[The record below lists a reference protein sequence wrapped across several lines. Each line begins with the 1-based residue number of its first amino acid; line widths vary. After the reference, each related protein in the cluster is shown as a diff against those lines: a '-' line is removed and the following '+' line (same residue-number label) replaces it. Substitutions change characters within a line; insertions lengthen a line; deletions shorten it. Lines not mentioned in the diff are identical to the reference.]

1 MKITGDNA
9 ADKSYNDPDIGG
21 LLWAP
26 AAAMQPGKEQHNA
39 GTARTRHKRRLQIIE
54 AVIQVCWSVLWIA
67 DPAAAMNAELENRTE
82 L

>member
-26 AAAMQPGKEQHNA
+26 AAAAQPGKEQHNA
-39 GTARTRHKRRLQIIE
+39 GTARQETRNKRRL
-54 AVIQVCWSVLWIA
+54 
-67 DPAAAMNAELENRTE
+67 
-82 L
+82 